1 MFRIKNLI
9 KNRVFG
15 LIDKEVAE
23 ALTALD
29 AGKIIDEHKN
39 IRVKEYIQS
48 YLKLPLDDSDPQ
60 WNRFLVRYCLIK
72 QKVSGYDR
80 SFGSIVVILFLL
92 YSTVVGCRLLLF
104 GADGW
109 IASYKDTF
117 SYVLTYLPFYVFLEF
132 YILPFVITY
141 YSLRQEVSLRY
152 ILFKHI
158 KLVSWQ
164 RMLFFFVFAA
174 ALYICMKYSMFGL
187 STKLK

>member
-9 KNRVFG
+9 KSRVFG
-15 LIDKEVAE
+15 LIDQEVAE

-29 AGKIIDEHKN
+29 SEKIIDERKN
-39 IRVKEYIQS
+39 NLVKEYIQS
-48 YLKLPLDDSDPQ
+48 YLELPLDDRDPQ

-72 QKVSGYDR
+72 QKVSRYDR

-92 YSTVVGCRLLLF
+92 YSAVIGCCLLFF

-109 IASYKDTF
+109 IATYKDTF

-132 YILPFVITY
+132 YIIPFVITY
-141 YSLRQEVSLRY
+141 YSLRREVSLRH

-158 KLVSWQ
+158 KLVS
-164 RMLFFFVFAA
+164 
-174 ALYICMKYSMFGL
+174 
-187 STKLK
+187 

>member
-9 KNRVFG
+9 KNRFSVFP
-15 LIDKEVAE
+15 DKEITE

-29 AGKIIDEHKN
+29 AGKIIEERKN
-39 IRVKEYIQS
+39 NQVKEYVQS
-48 YLKLPLDDSDPQ
+48 YLELPLDDRDPQ

-72 QKVSGYDR
+72 QKVSRYDR

-92 YSTVVGCRLLLF
+92 YSTVTGCRLLFF

-141 YSLRQEVSLRY
+141 YSLRQKVSLRH

-174 ALYICMKYSMFGL
+174 ALYICIKYSMFGL
-187 STKLK
+187 STKLE